1 MNHTFV
7 DRQRHGGAGL
17 VRRISQLRIPM
28 LRVLAAAIFASSPAL
43 AQDSDFPNKPIRV
56 TVPYPAGGVVDIVTR
71 VITERMSASMK
82 QPFVVEAKPGAN
94 ANIGSDAV
102 LRAGADGY
110 NILVAA
116 PFLATNPLLSTGT
129 RWKASDFAA
138 IGLIGAPPNVFV
150 VPSNSP
156 FKTLR
161 EVMDHARAHPNKLNV
176 SIPGTGTSNHLGQEL
191 LFSLAKVDLINIP
204 YKGQPQMIPD
214 IISGQV
220 HFGLVTQALAEPHIK
235 AGTLRALALSAPK
248 RASAIPEVPT
258 VEEAGFP
265 NAAFLPW
272 FGFVAPAATPKAII
286 KRLSDEM
293 QAALAHPEVI
303 AKLERMGTQLTPGN
317 AEEFT
322 ALIQREVIQWTRV
335 IKERNIKGE

>member
-1 MNHTFV
+1 MRSSF
-7 DRQRHGGAGL
+7 
-17 VRRISQLRIPM
+17 LRPIF
-28 LRVLAAAIFASSPAL
+28 LGIVLLLAANSS
-43 AQDSDFPNKPIRV
+43 AQEADYPNKPIRI

-71 VITERMSASMK
+71 VITDRMAVTLK

-94 ANIGSDAV
+94 ANIGTDAV
-102 LRAGADGY
+102 LRTPADGY
-110 NILVAA
+110 NILVVA
-116 PFLATNPLLSTGT
+116 PFLATNPLLTSGT

-138 IGLIGAPPNVFV
+138 IGLIGAPPNIFV
-150 VPSNSP
+150 VPASSP

-161 EVMDHARAHPNKLNV
+161 EVMDFARSNPNKLNV

-191 LFSLAKVDLINIP
+191 LFSQAKVEMINIA

-220 HFGLVTQALAEPHIK
+220 NFGLVTQALAEPHIK
-235 AGTLRALALSAPK
+235 AGTLRALAVSAPK
-248 RASAIPEVPT
+248 RAATLPEVPT
-258 VEEAGFP
+258 VAEAGYP

-272 FGFVAPAATPKAII
+272 FGFVGLAATPKPIL

-293 QAALAHPEVI
+293 QAAMAHPEVV
-303 AKLERMGTQLTPGN
+303 AKLEKLGTQLTPAG
-317 AEEFT
+317 AEEFS
-322 ALIQREVIQWTRV
+322 ALIQRESIQWGRV